1 RHDAL
6 FHAGMLGQ
14 LRAQPR
20 GEPLDLAE
28 VAFDVEAGIG
38 VLRDEQARPGEI
50 DVRLVAAD
58 ELLELG
64 HTAPRRWKSRT
75 RKPSAARQARYANA
89 PAATS
94 PAIAGSLRC
103 QGAASHHAASPI
115 AKYST
120 AAITATARP
129 TLPRNTPQPGSGAY
143 TPVRRRIR
151 KSSAAFRHAP
161 RPMASARPA
170 WRSGTMNARF
180 IAWVASRVRMPIL
193 TGVRMF

>member
-1 RHDAL
+1 RDRNAGPAVDDFVQVAVARVVVVVGVPGEPQLVEQELVERHDAL

-28 VAFDVEAGIG
+28 VAFDVEPGIG

-94 PAIAGSLRC
+94 PAIAGSLR
-103 QGAASHHAASPI
+103 
-115 AKYST
+115 
-120 AAITATARP
+120 
-129 TLPRNTPQPGSGAY
+129 
-143 TPVRRRIR
+143 
-151 KSSAAFRHAP
+151 
-161 RPMASARPA
+161 
-170 WRSGTMNARF
+170 
-180 IAWVASRVRMPIL
+180 
-193 TGVRMF
+193 